1 MHAVLR
7 VLPLAFGVV
16 ACAALCAAEG
26 EPLPPIFAPKPY
38 PPAAPSR
45 VWFERSGP
53 LSPLR
58 QAMSDTILA
67 AAKAISLPPTADAL
81 PTAPA
86 AMTSE
91 GALLMPRFIV
101 KSVPLSARDVE
112 RPPPVL
118 QLGRF
123 GPMERVDR
131 RRTGLSM
138 PIMSLGEGKS
148 LELNVVNGA
157 GFGMDHNLDFTRV
170 ELGFRF
176 RF

>member
-7 VLPLAFGVV
+7 LLPLAFGVV
-16 ACAALCAAEG
+16 AGASSAAEG
-26 EPLPPIFAPKPY
+26 EQLPPIFAPKPTL
-38 PPAAPSR
+38 PRAAGPGAL
-45 VWFERSGP
+45 FERSGP

-58 QAMSDTILA
+58 QAMSETILA
-67 AAKAISLPPTADAL
+67 AANAIPLPPTADAL

-86 AMTSE
+86 AMTSG

-101 KSVPLSARDVE
+101 KSVPLSARDVG

-118 QLGRF
+118 PIGRF
-123 GPMERVDR
+123 APMERVDR

-138 PIMSLGEGKS
+138 PVMSFGAGKS